1 MRSKLVPLPLRQGK
15 VILGQSF
22 HIWYNF
28 RSKVTSNNVG
38 KLRRVSGKDENEM
51 LGEREREVSGTV
63 REL

>member
-15 VILGQSF
+15 VNLGQRF